1 VRHAS
6 SFLTALAS
14 LVVCAACSNGNEIPN
29 PQPVDCSTAAITNLP
44 VGEHTIIDATQSG
57 CVRLPP
63 PGSAGAEY
71 LYVALATEG
80 KETSQGVSVVY
91 DLTGSGAGTPPLASV
106 QRSLLRAFQGP
117 TSAATFHG
125 HLREMER
132 QLSDRPGRGLLEG
145 VSASAAA
152 QPPPTLGEQR
162 TFNVLKNST
171 VGGTAASDY
180 VQVTGTAKYVGQH
193 VGIFLD
199 DAAPTP
205 GYTQADI
212 DKVGSTFDKY
222 LYPIDVAA
230 FGSESDI
237 NGDQLVL
244 VLLTDRV
251 TKIAGCTGGSV
262 VVGYF
267 FARDLTPGIVGSNGA
282 EIFYGLAPDPSCGIS
297 PADAVDFIPRI
308 FIHEFQHMINYN
320 QHVLVRNGVSEET
333 WLNEGLSTFAEE
345 LGGRQIPDS
354 VCSANDCLSQF
365 VGPDF
370 ENGYDYLSDV
380 ESHYLVGPSDRP
392 PPIPLAEYGSA
403 WLFVRWITDRFG
415 TPPDLG
421 SDITQR
427 LVQTNLT
434 GSANVESATSVPFS
448 TLVPQWQ
455 MANYLDNLPGFTSSD
470 ARLQYQ
476 SWDLRQ
482 VYGSFHSQD
491 PGAFPLSYPLVP
503 DSTSGAYTHS
513 GTLLAGSGRHVL
525 IGQPPSS
532 GEVDFKLT
540 AADGTTLPATA
551 QPRIGLVRI
560 R

>member
-1 VRHAS
+1 VRHS
-6 SFLTALAS
+6 CSFSTALAS
-14 LVVCAACSNGNEIPN
+14 LVILAACNSSTGVQP
-29 PQPVDCSTAAITNLP
+29 PQLADCSTAEVTNLP
-44 VGEHTIIDATQSG
+44 VGEHTIIDASQVG

-63 PGSAGAEY
+63 AGSAGADY

-80 KETSQGVSVVY
+80 KESGTGVSVAY
-91 DLTGSGAGTPPLASV
+91 QLAGSGTGTPPLASL
-106 QRSLLRAFQGP
+106 QRPLLRAFQGP
-117 TSAATFHG
+117 TSAAAFHSR
-125 HLREMER
+125 LRAMER
-132 QLSDRPGRGLLEG
+132 ELSDRPGRGLLEG
-145 VSASAAA
+145 ASASAAA
-152 QPPPTLGEQR
+152 QPPPVLGEQR

-171 VGGTAASDY
+171 VGGTAQSDY

-193 VGIFLD
+193 VAIFLD

-205 GYTQADI
+205 GYTQGDI
-212 DKVGSTFDKY
+212 DKVGSTFDKH

-237 NGDQLVL
+237 NGDGIVL

-251 TKIAGCTGGSV
+251 TKLTGCAGSV

-267 FARDLTPGIVGSNGA
+267 FARDLTPGITGSNGA

-297 PADAVDFIPRI
+297 PADAVEFIPRI

-320 QHVLVRNGVSEET
+320 QHVLVRGGSSEET

-354 VCSANDCLSQF
+354 VCSNNDCLTQYTLSDLQ
-365 VGPDF
+365 
-370 ENGYDYLSDV
+370 NGYDYLGDV
-380 ESHYLVGPSDRP
+380 ESNYLVGPSDRP

-403 WLFVRWITDRFG
+403 WLFVRWITDHFG
-415 TPPDLG
+415 QPPVLG
-421 SDITQR
+421 TDITQR
-427 LVQTNLT
+427 LVQTNQT
-434 GSANVESATSVPFS
+434 GSDNVTAATSVPFS

-455 MANYLDNLPGFTSSD
+455 MANYLDNLPGFTPSD

-476 SWDLRQ
+476 SWDFRQ
-482 VYGSFHSQD
+482 VYSSLHDQQ
-491 PGAFPLSYPLVP
+491 PGVFPLSYPLVP
-503 DSTSGAYTHS
+503 DNTAGAYNHA
-513 GTLLAGSGRHVL
+513 GQLLGGSGRHVL
-525 IGQPPSS
+525 ISQPPSS

-540 AADGTTLPATA
+540 ATDGTVLPATA
-551 QPRIGLVRI
+551 QPRVGLVRI

>member
-1 VRHAS
+1 VI
-6 SFLTALAS
+6 
-14 LVVCAACSNGNEIPN
+14 CAACSNGTEVPP
-29 PQPVDCSTAAITNLP
+29 PQVVDCSTAAITNLP
-44 VGEHTIIDATQSG
+44 VGEYTIIDASQTG

-63 PGSAGAEY
+63 AGSGGAQY

-80 KETSQGVSVVY
+80 QETGNGVSVSY
-91 DLTGSGAGTPPLASV
+91 QLTGSGGGSPPLASS
-106 QRSLLRAFQGP
+106 QRPLLRAFRGP
-117 TSAATFHG
+117 TSAAAFHG
-125 HLREMER
+125 HLRAMER
-132 QLSDRPGRGLLEG
+132 ELSERPGRGLLDG
-145 VSASAAA
+145 ASASVVA
-152 QPPPTLGEQR
+152 QPVPVLGEQR

-171 VGGTAASDY
+171 VDGTAASDY
-180 VQVTGTAKYVGQH
+180 VQVTGTVKYVGQH
-193 VGIFLD
+193 VAIFLD

-237 NGDQLVL
+237 NGDNVVL

-251 TKIAGCTGGSV
+251 TKLTSCTGGSV

-267 FARDLTPGIVGSNGA
+267 FARDLILGVVGSNAA
-282 EIFYGLAPDPSCGIS
+282 EIFYGLTPDPSCGIT
-297 PADAVDFIPRI
+297 PADAVEFIPRI

-320 QHVLVRNGVSEET
+320 QHVLVRGGSSEET

-354 VCSANDCLSQF
+354 VCSNNDCITQYTFSDL
-365 VGPDF
+365 
-370 ENGYDYLSDV
+370 ENGYEYLSDV
-380 ESHYLVGPSDRP
+380 EANYLVGPSDRS

-403 WLFVRWITDRFG
+403 WLFVRWVTDHFG
-415 TPPDLG
+415 QPPALG
-421 SDITQR
+421 TDITQR
-427 LVQTNLT
+427 LVQTNQT
-434 GSANVESATSVPFS
+434 GSDNVTAATNVPFS

-455 MANYLDNLPGFTSSD
+455 MANYLDNLPGFTPSD
-470 ARLQYQ
+470 SRLQYQ

-482 VYGSFHSQD
+482 VYGSLHSQS

-503 DSTSGAYTHS
+503 DNTPGSYSHS
-513 GTLLAGSGRHVL
+513 GQLLAGSGRHVL
-525 IGQPPSS
+525 IDQPPSS

-540 AADGTTLPATA
+540 AADGTALQTTT
-551 QPRIGLVRI
+551 QPRVGLVRI

>member
-1 VRHAS
+1 M
-6 SFLTALAS
+6 
-14 LVVCAACSNGNEIPN
+14 
-29 PQPVDCSTAAITNLP
+29 DCSTASLTNLP
-44 VGEHTIIDATQSG
+44 VGEYTIIDASQSG
-57 CVRLPP
+57 CVRLPSA
-63 PGSAGAEY
+63 GSAGAEY
-71 LYVALATEG
+71 LYVAVAAEGTESG
-80 KETSQGVSVVY
+80 KGTSVAYQ
-91 DLTGSGAGTPPLASV
+91 LTGSGTGSPPLASL
-106 QRSLLRAFQGP
+106 QRPLLRAFQGP
-117 TSAATFHG
+117 TSAAAFHS
-125 HLREMER
+125 HLRAMER
-132 QLSDRPGRGLLEG
+132 ELADRPGRGLLEG
-145 VSASAAA
+145 ISASTAA
-152 QPPPTLGEQR
+152 QAPPVLGEQR

-171 VGGTAASDY
+171 VGGTAQSDY

-199 DAAPTP
+199 DSAPTP

-222 LYPIDVAA
+222 LYPIDNTA

-237 NGDQLVL
+237 NGDHLVL

-251 TKIAGCTGGSV
+251 TKIAGCSGGSV

-282 EIFYGLAPDPSCGIS
+282 EIFYGLAPDPTCGIS

-320 QHVLVRNGVSEET
+320 QHVLVRGGSSEET

-345 LGGRQIPDS
+345 LGGRQVPDS
-354 VCSANDCLSQF
+354 VCSLNDCLTQYVRS
-365 VGPDF
+365 DI

-380 ESHYLVGPSDRP
+380 ESNYLVGPSDRP

-403 WLFVRWITDRFG
+403 WLFVRWVTDHFG
-415 TPPDLG
+415 QPPALG
-421 SDITQR
+421 TDVTQR
-427 LVQTNLT
+427 LVQTTLT
-434 GSANVESATSVPFS
+434 GSANVAAVTNVPFS

-455 MANYLDNLPGFTSSD
+455 MANYLDNLPGFTPSD

-476 SWDLRQ
+476 SWDFRQ
-482 VYGSFHSQD
+482 VYSSLHQAN
-491 PGAFPLSYPLVP
+491 PAAFDRSYPLVP
-503 DSTSGAYTHS
+503 DSSTGSYDRS

-525 IGQPPSS
+525 ISQPPSS

-540 AADGTTLPATA
+540 AADSTALPPTA
-551 QPRIGLVRI
+551 QPRIGLVRT